1 MAHPLTPL
9 LPYTWQDSNLRATVG
24 GTTVDLSIVF
34 FSFFVFLFFLI
45 KVFRETFQGKYFG
58 KGFNEKMFGRE
69 SFEKN

>member
-1 MAHPLTPL
+1 MTHPLTPM

-58 KGFNEKMFGRE
+58 KAFNEKMFGRE